1 MLMMKEVRAL
11 AKIRQEFL
19 IYSFLGWV
27 LENCFNKV
35 TVGTFIKPNFLYGP
49 VKPMYG
55 FGGVLLA
62 RSFEKNPKHFL
73 SASIVIP
80 LAVEW
85 CSGKWLDTRY
95 HLKYWDYSKE
105 KVQLGGYICFKFA
118 ICWVVLAQV
127 VVRLIQPLL
136 NRWLNLA
143 GQLAIWQ
150 RLFRSFLLDCAVT
163 LYQREKALA
172 K

>member
-11 AKIRQEFL
+11 AKIGQEFL

-80 LAVEW
+80 LAVE
-85 CSGKWLDTRY
+85 
-95 HLKYWDYSKE
+95 
-105 KVQLGGYICFKFA
+105 
-118 ICWVVLAQV
+118 
-127 VVRLIQPLL
+127 
-136 NRWLNLA
+136 
-143 GQLAIWQ
+143 
-150 RLFRSFLLDCAVT
+150 
-163 LYQREKALA
+163 
-172 K
+172 